1 MKITQKKIDGGKV
14 VVNAVASTEEVA
26 KALNSAHLAFAQQMN
41 LRPEKGKTVAQVAE
55 ERMGIRDL
63 DSVVASQAQDA
74 LMPFAVNKTGII
86 PAFPPAV
93 DPKSRLKRGQ
103 TFQFE
108 VTVTPKPDYELTSYD
123 PVTIAIP
130 PFSVDPGEVDA
141 QIAQMAQGY
150 TEYVACDPH
159 PVEKGDACKIAMKAF
174 RANGEEVGPLATEG
188 RTYVTGQG
196 YMPDG
201 FDENVIG
208 MNVGETKTFTFEA
221 PDIDEAGN
229 EIKGEF
235 TTTVTV
241 LEIQK
246 TVVPEIDDAWV
257 KKYMPFYKDYADMRR
272 TIEDGLT
279 KQHEKQYEDMKRQAA
294 AAEAA
299 KRFQGSIADEVYEA
313 MTRSLMTNLRADVA
327 RQGMKFEDFLE
338 QQGGEQQFNMMMML
352 QTREMLVQGYALD
365 AVFRHQGLAITDDDL
380 TEACAEMG
388 GGQVDPKMMR
398 SQLED
403 SGRGFVLREAAERLR
418 ANKWLVEHAVIEEA
432 APAQA
437 APASG
442 SEA

>member
-1 MKITQKKIDGGKV
+1 MKITQKKLDGGKV
-14 VVNAVASTEEVA
+14 LVSAVASTAEVA
-26 KALNSAHLAFAQQMN
+26 KALNAAHLAFAQQMS

-63 DSVVASQAQDA
+63 DSVVTAQAQEA
-74 LMPFAVNKTGII
+74 LMPFAVDKTGII
-86 PAFPPAV
+86 PAFPPTV

-123 PVTIAIP
+123 PVSITVP
-130 PFSVDPGEVDA
+130 PLVIDPAEVDA
-141 QIAQMAQGY
+141 QIEQMANGY
-150 TEYVACDPH
+150 AEYVADDPH
-159 PVEKGDACKIAMKAF
+159 PVEKGDAVKIAMKAF

-188 RTYVTGQG
+188 RTYVTGKG

-201 FDENVIG
+201 FDENVVG
-208 MNVGETKTFTFEA
+208 MDVGETKTFSFEA
-221 PDIDEAGN
+221 PDIDADGKEVTAS
-229 EIKGEF
+229 F

-246 TVVPEIDDAWV
+246 TVTPTIDDAWV
-257 KKYMPFYKDYADMRR
+257 KKYMPFYKDLAGMRR
-272 TIEDGLT
+272 SIEESLAKQRT
-279 KQHEKQYEDMKRQAA
+279 KEHEDLKRQAA
-294 AAEAA
+294 AAQAA
-299 KRFQGSIADEVYEA
+299 ARFQGSIADEVYEA

-327 RQGMKFEDFLE
+327 RQGMKFEDFVE

-352 QTREMLVQGYALD
+352 HTREMLVQGYALD
-365 AVFRHQGLAITDDDL
+365 AVFRHQGLVITDEDI

-388 GGQVDPKMMR
+388 NGQADPKMIR

-418 ANKWLVEHAVIEEA
+418 ANKWLVEHAIVTEQE
-432 APAQA
+432 PGSAQA
-437 APASG
+437 
-442 SEA
+442 

>member
-1 MKITQKKIDGGKV
+1 MKITQKKTDGGKV
-14 VVNAVASTEEVA
+14 IVNAVASTEEVA

-41 LRPEKGKTVAQVAE
+41 LRPEQGKTVAQVAE

-63 DSVVASQAQDA
+63 DSVVTQQAQDA

-86 PAFPPAV
+86 PAFPPQV

-123 PVTIAIP
+123 PVTITVP
-130 PFSVDPGEVDA
+130 PLVIDPAEVDA
-141 QIAQMAQGY
+141 QIAQMANGY
-150 TEYVACDPH
+150 TEYVPDDPH
-159 PVEKGDACKIAMKAF
+159 PVQKGDACKIAMKAF

-196 YMPDG
+196 YMPEG
-201 FDENVIG
+201 FDDNVVG
-208 MNVGETKTFTFEA
+208 MDVGETKTFTFEA
-221 PDIDEAGN
+221 PDIDAEGK

-246 TVVPEIDDAWV
+246 TVVPEINDEWV
-257 KKYMPFYKDYADMRR
+257 KKFMPFYKDYADMRK
-272 TIEDGLT
+272 TIENGLT
-279 KQHEKQYEDMKRQAA
+279 KQHEKQHEDMKRQMA
-294 AAEAA
+294 AAEVAS
-299 KRFQGSIADEVYEA
+299 RFTGSIVDEVYEA
-313 MTRSLMTNLRADVA
+313 MSRSLMTNLRADVA

-352 QTREMLVQGYALD
+352 HTREMLVQGYALD
-365 AVFRHQGLAITDDDL
+365 AVFRHEGLVITDDDL
-380 TEACAEMG
+380 TEACIEMG
-388 GGQVDPKMMR
+388 GGQTDPKLMR

-418 ANKWLVEHAVIEEA
+418 ANKWLVEHAVIKESEPAGEA
-432 APAQA
+432 APA
-437 APASG
+437 P
-442 SEA
+442 EA

>member
-1 MKITQKKIDGGKV
+1 MKITQKKLDGGKV
-14 VVNAVASTEEVA
+14 LVSAVASTAEVA
-26 KALNSAHLAFAQQMN
+26 KALNAAHLAFAQQMS

-63 DSVVASQAQDA
+63 DSVVTAQAQEA
-74 LMPFAVNKTGII
+74 LMPFAVDKTGII
-86 PAFPPAV
+86 PAFPPTV

-123 PVTIAIP
+123 PVSITVP
-130 PFSVDPGEVDA
+130 PLVIDPAEVDA
-141 QIAQMAQGY
+141 QIEQMANGY
-150 TEYVACDPH
+150 AEYVADDPH
-159 PVEKGDACKIAMKAF
+159 PVEKGDAVKIAMKAF

-188 RTYVTGQG
+188 RTYVTGKG

-201 FDENVIG
+201 FDENVVG
-208 MNVGETKTFTFEA
+208 MDVGETKTFSFEA
-221 PDIDEAGN
+221 PDIDADGKEVTAS
-229 EIKGEF
+229 F

-246 TVVPEIDDAWV
+246 TVTPTIDDAWV
-257 KKYMPFYKDYADMRR
+257 KKYMPFYKDLADMRR
-272 TIEDGLT
+272 SIEESLAKQRT
-279 KQHEKQYEDMKRQAA
+279 KEHEDLKRQAA
-294 AAEAA
+294 AAQAA
-299 KRFQGSIADEVYEA
+299 ARFQGSIADEVYEA

-327 RQGMKFEDFLE
+327 RQGMKFEDFVE

-352 QTREMLVQGYALD
+352 HTREMLVQGYALD
-365 AVFRHQGLAITDDDL
+365 AVFRHQGLVITDEDI

-388 GGQVDPKMMR
+388 NGQADPKMIR

-418 ANKWLVEHAVIEEA
+418 ANKWLVEHAIVTEQE
-432 APAQA
+432 PGSAQA
-437 APASG
+437 
-442 SEA
+442 

>member
-1 MKITQKKIDGGKV
+1 MKITQKKLDDGKV
-14 VVNAVASTEEVA
+14 LVNAVASTAEVA

-63 DSVVASQAQDA
+63 DSVVMAQAQDA

-86 PAFPPAV
+86 PAFPPTV

-123 PVTIAIP
+123 PVSITVP
-130 PFSVDPGEVDA
+130 PLTVDPAEVDA
-141 QIAQMAQGY
+141 QIAQMANSY
-150 TEYVACDPH
+150 IEYVADDPH

-188 RTYVTGQG
+188 RTYVTGKG

-201 FDENVIG
+201 FDENIIG
-208 MNVGETKTFTFEA
+208 MNVGETKTFSFDA
-221 PDIDEAGN
+221 PDIDEEGK
-229 EIKGEF
+229 EVVSSF

-241 LEIQK
+241 IEIQK
-246 TVVPEIDDAWV
+246 TVVPTIDDEWV
-257 KKYMPFYKDYADMRR
+257 KKNMPFYKDYADMRKS
-272 TIEDGLT
+272 IEGSLV
-279 KQHEKQYEDMKRQAA
+279 KQHEKQHEDMKRQAA
-294 AAEAA
+294 AAEMAS
-299 KRFQGSIADEVYEA
+299 RFQGRIADEVYEA
-313 MTRSLMTNLRADVA
+313 MTRSLMNNLRTDIA
-327 RQGMKFEDFLE
+327 RQGMKFEDFVE

-352 QTREMLVQGYALD
+352 HTREMLVQGYALD
-365 AVFRHQGLAITDDDL
+365 AVFRHQGLVVTDEDI

-388 GGQVDPKMMR
+388 NGQSNPKMIR

-418 ANKWLVEHAVIEEA
+418 ANKWLVEHAIITEKE
-432 APAQA
+432 
-437 APASG
+437 
-442 SEA
+442 SETKA

>member
-1 MKITQKKIDGGKV
+1 MKITQKKLDGGKV
-14 VVNAVASTEEVA
+14 LVSAVASTAEVA
-26 KALNSAHLAFAQQMN
+26 KALNAAHLAFAQQMS

-63 DSVVASQAQDA
+63 DSVVTAQAQEA
-74 LMPFAVNKTGII
+74 LMPFAVDKTGIV
-86 PAFPPAV
+86 PAFPPTV

-123 PVTIAIP
+123 PVSITVP
-130 PFSVDPGEVDA
+130 PLVIDPAEVDA
-141 QIAQMAQGY
+141 QIEQMANGY
-150 TEYVACDPH
+150 AEYVADDPH
-159 PVEKGDACKIAMKAF
+159 PVEKGDAVKIAMKAF

-188 RTYVTGQG
+188 RTYVTGKG

-201 FDENVIG
+201 FDENVVG
-208 MNVGETKTFTFEA
+208 MDVGETKTFSFEA
-221 PDIDEAGN
+221 PDIDADGKEVTAS
-229 EIKGEF
+229 F

-246 TVVPEIDDAWV
+246 TVTPTIDDAWV
-257 KKYMPFYKDYADMRR
+257 KKYMPFYKDLADMRR
-272 TIEDGLT
+272 SIEESLAKQRT
-279 KQHEKQYEDMKRQAA
+279 KEHEDLKRQAA
-294 AAEAA
+294 AAQAA
-299 KRFQGSIADEVYEA
+299 ARFQGSIADEVYEA

-327 RQGMKFEDFLE
+327 RQGMKFEDFVE

-352 QTREMLVQGYALD
+352 HTREMLVQGYALD
-365 AVFRHQGLAITDDDL
+365 AVFRHQGLVITDEDI

-388 GGQVDPKMMR
+388 NGQADPKMIR

-418 ANKWLVEHAVIEEA
+418 ANKWLVEHAIVTEQE
-432 APAQA
+432 PGSAQA
-437 APASG
+437 
-442 SEA
+442 